1 MLTAATSEAL
11 PWEDTMKSLVNTAKT
26 TLGRLWKGSAPLT
39 GAGLLMLAVLVP
51 SLVGLAADE
60 RMVTGAPVWLKPAKF
75 AISTAIYMLTLAWIF
90 TLLPEWPRTR
100 RFVGWVTAI
109 VLVLEVGIIDLQAWR
124 GTTSHFNVGT
134 PLDAALFLTMG
145 LAIVVQTLASIAAAV
160 AVWRQTF
167 QDRALGWA
175 LRVGL
180 IVTIAGATTG
190 GLMTRPMNTHL
201 ERAHETGRIRVA
213 GAHTVGARDGGPGLP
228 GTGWSVEHGDLRIPH
243 FLGLHAMQVLPL
255 LAVVL
260 RRRRSADNVRA
271 RLMFVAASSYGSLFG
286 ILLWQALRGQSL
298 VQPDGTTLI
307 ALTAWAIVTAVA
319 ALKATADHTRTAS
332 HAVAIS

>member
-1 MLTAATSEAL
+1 MLTVATSEAL
-11 PWEDTMKSLVNTAKT
+11 PWEDMMKSLVNTAKT

-109 VLVLEVGIIDLQAWR
+109 VLVLEVAIIDVQAWR
-124 GTTSHFNVGT
+124 GTTSHFNVRHRRST
-134 PLDAALFLTMG
+134 ACSSRSWV
-145 LAIVVQTLASIAAAV
+145 LAIVVQTLTSIAVAV
-160 AVWRQTF
+160 AVWRQRF
-167 QDRALGWA
+167 EDRALGWA
-175 LRVGL
+175 LRFGL
-180 IVTIAGATTG
+180 IVTIVGATTG
-190 GLMTRPMNTHL
+190 GLMTGPMNSTA
-201 ERAHETGRIRVA
+201 RARTRDRPDRVA

-255 LAVVL
+255 LAL
-260 RRRRSADNVRA
+260 
-271 RLMFVAASSYGSLFG
+271 
-286 ILLWQALRGQSL
+286 
-298 VQPDGTTLI
+298 
-307 ALTAWAIVTAVA
+307 VTAA
-319 ALKATADHTRTAS
+319 P
-332 HAVAIS
+332 AIDGQCARAFVDVRGGIELWRRCLRFCSGRRCEVSRSSSRMAPRSSP

>member
-1 MLTAATSEAL
+1 
-11 PWEDTMKSLVNTAKT
+11 MKSLVNTAKT

-145 LAIVVQTLASIAAAV
+145 LAIVVQTLGSIAAAV
-160 AVWRQTF
+160 AVWRQTRF
-167 QDRALGWA
+167 
-175 LRVGL
+175 GL
-180 IVTIAGATTG
+180 IITIAGATTG
-190 GLMTRPMNTHL
+190 GLMTRPMNSHL
-201 ERAHETGRIRVA
+201 ERAQETGRIRVA

-319 ALKATADHTRTAS
+319 ALKAAADHTRTAS